1 MDKHGFFQALR
12 INKQRKLHNIMD
24 SMSFK
29 LNGTNQL
36 DLKLKHR
43 KLFKIIIYENIVS
56 SFEITTEYDSSTFSL
71 YCHNKFTDK
80 KDLIKRLE
88 FCSLK

>member
-12 INKQRKLHNIMD
+12 INKYRKFHNIMD
-24 SMSFK
+24 LMSFK

-43 KLFKIIIYENIVS
+43 KVRSKLQLKMILVHFPYIVMINSQTKKI
-56 SFEITTEYDSSTFSL
+56 
-71 YCHNKFTDK
+71 
-80 KDLIKRLE
+80 
-88 FCSLK
+88 